1 MAKREICNALQIC
14 LKIARQGFFTLIFF
28 NISVNTKIGP
38 KQQNGEATQYNTRPL
53 QHQLGPFNN
62 QAPPTL
68 IHQHVR
74 LLGAPPNEVR

>member
-1 MAKREICNALQIC
+1 MAKREICNTLQIC
-14 LKIARQGFFTLIFF
+14 LKIVRPGFFTILFF

-38 KQQNGEATQYNTRPL
+38 KQQNEEATRYNTRLL

-62 QAPPTL
+62 QAPSTL

-74 LLGAPPNEVR
+74 LL